1 MDVLQLEIQIA
12 KDELARAVIYHG
24 TTRLEVGEIVL
35 HGSEI
40 DEVLATVQNVLT
52 RRLNALEQQQGEPT

>member
-12 KDELARAVIYHG
+12 KDELARAVTYHG